1 MWNLSVTRSSFKN
14 FSFTKS
20 RSGVVQM
27 SVNSILSLKDI
38 RVLFESLLVIR
49 MSMHLVWASK
59 VSNLSDAKLPVADL
73 HIKKPWLC
81 IERILVILPRYNI
94 VSYRWPIV
102 KSFWLRWDAYGWPL
116 RAQLGPL
123 WPWWGLG
130 SLRVGR
136 RLGPLWSRLWRSHR
150 LDNLLINSIFQVGCI
165 LQGHS
170 LIVEHPWLSALVVF
184 SVPRRSHHHI
194 VNFLLWVRRRW
205 RVVTNIVSLVPGVLL
220 NGDILSIEFSVL
232 LQFASF
238 ESVSLSPCWHPLLH
252 PREVFFQIRLDGLI
266 PFHIDILDGI
276 MSRELAERPEG
287 VDARVGHHSW
297 PESLGPRLDNG
308 FIQSSSSLHNAH
320 LYEFNFIK
328 VKNIFNLF
336 S

>member
-1 MWNLSVTRSSFKN
+1 M
-14 FSFTKS
+14 
-20 RSGVVQM
+20 
-27 SVNSILSLKDI
+27 
-38 RVLFESLLVIR
+38 
-49 MSMHLVWASK
+49 
-59 VSNLSDAKLPVADL
+59 
-73 HIKKPWLC
+73 
-81 IERILVILPRYNI
+81 
-94 VSYRWPIV
+94 
-102 KSFWLRWDAYGWPL
+102 
-116 RAQLGPL
+116 
-123 WPWWGLG
+123 
-130 SLRVGR
+130 
-136 RLGPLWSRLWRSHR
+136 
-150 LDNLLINSIFQVGCI
+150 
-165 LQGHS
+165 
-170 LIVEHPWLSALVVF
+170 VF

-205 RVVTNIVSLVPGVLL
+205 WVVTNIVSLVPGVLL
-220 NGDILSIEFSVL
+220 NSDILSIEFSVL